1 MEAAVKGKIHFWPVM
16 TAIFFGNFLSVL
28 STTTINIA
36 VPILMAHFQTGLH
49 TMQWMVTGFMLATGV
64 TAPLAGYLGG
74 RFSYKRLYTFA
85 LSGFTVFS
93 LLCALAWNPAIL
105 IVFRMLQG
113 SCSGLIMACTMTIIF
128 QVIPQERRPFAVSLW
143 SLSAM
148 VAPAI
153 GPTFSGWLLQF
164 ASWHW
169 LFLINLPVG
178 AAAVI
183 LTQLLIPYYRMNVPK
198 SFDVPGLFTVVL
210 GSLSLLGA
218 FSQGGSWGWTSWK
231 TLSMIALGIVLL
243 ILFVLRELRT
253 EVPLLNLR
261 VLKNRRFTVMLSIY
275 SIVTVAMYAGT
286 YLTPLFLQTAEGAS
300 TLKTGLIL
308 LPSSVLLALLSPVV
322 GKLYPRFGPV
332 KLISAGIASIFAG
345 LFLMSRLHVGIAH
358 NFILWAMVVR
368 NLGIGLANVPSST
381 ASMEEIPA
389 EWSGHATSINNW
401 VRNVLSSL
409 AIAVFTSLLSNR
421 QAVHAAELAGQGVT
435 AGSGDIGL
443 QSFTMGVN
451 DVFVVAALLVLAGFP
466 LMLLVRRKN
475 ENIQAEGLLEGP
487 GTLKKESAAKL

>member
-1 MEAAVKGKIHFWPVM
+1 MEEKQGSEIHFWPIM
-16 TAIFFGNFLSVL
+16 IAIFFGNFVSVL

-36 VPILMAHFQTGLH
+36 VPMLMNHFNTDLN

-74 RFSYKRLYTFA
+74 RFSYKRLYLFA
-85 LSGFTVFS
+85 LTGFTLFS
-93 LLCALAWNPAIL
+93 LLCAMAWSPISL

-128 QVIPQERRPFAVSLW
+128 QVIPAERRPFAVSLW

-153 GPTFSGWLLQF
+153 GPTFSGWLLQY

-169 LFLINLPVG
+169 LFLINIPIG
-178 AAAVI
+178 IIAVI
-183 LTQLLIPYYRMNVPK
+183 LTLILIPYYRMNVPK
-198 SFDVPGLFTVVL
+198 SFDKPGFITVVL
-210 GSLSLLGA
+210 GSLSLLIA
-218 FSQGGSWGWTSWK
+218 FSQGNSWGWISWR
-231 TLSMIALGIVLL
+231 TLSLILVGIVLL
-243 ILFVLRELRT
+243 VLFVWRELRT

-261 VLKNRRFTVMLSIY
+261 VFRNRRFTAMLSIY

-286 YLTPLFLQTAEGAS
+286 YLTPLFLQTAQGAT

-308 LPSSVLLALLSPVV
+308 LPSSILLAVLSPVV
-322 GKLYPRFGPV
+322 GKMYPKFGPV
-332 KLISAGIASIFAG
+332 KLISAGIIFICLG
-345 LFLMSRLHVGIAH
+345 LFMMSRLHLNVSH
-358 NFILWAMVVR
+358 SFIMWAMIIR

-381 ASMEEIPA
+381 ASMEQIPV

-409 AIAVFTSLLSNR
+409 AIAVFTSLLSKR
-421 QAVHAAELAGQGVT
+421 SLTHSTELLSSGVT
-435 AGSGDIGL
+435 DTDSIRL
-443 QSFTMGVN
+443 LSFTMGVN
-451 DVFVVAALLVLAGFP
+451 DVFVVAAIIVLLGFP
-466 LMLLVRRKN
+466 LMLLLRRK
-475 ENIQAEGLLEGP
+475 GSVGSVKSM
-487 GTLKKESAAKL
+487 G

>member
-1 MEAAVKGKIHFWPVM
+1 MEENHERRGKVPFWPIM
-16 TAIFFGNFLSVL
+16 IAIFFGNFVSVL

-36 VPILMAHFQTGLH
+36 VPLLMNHFHTGLH

-74 RFSYKRLYTFA
+74 RFSYKRLYLFA
-85 LSGFTVFS
+85 LSGFTLFS
-93 LLCALAWNPAIL
+93 LLCAVSGNPLML
-105 IVFRMLQG
+105 IIFRMLQG

-128 QVIPQERRPFAVSLW
+128 QVIPIERRPFAVSLW

-153 GPTFSGWLLQF
+153 GPTFSGWLLQY

-169 LFLINLPVG
+169 LFLINIPVG
-178 AAAVI
+178 LVAII

-198 SFDVPGLFTVVL
+198 SFDVPGLITVVT
-210 GSLSLLGA
+210 GSLALLTA
-218 FSQGGSWGWTSWK
+218 FSQGSSWGWGSWR
-231 TLSMIALGIVLL
+231 TLLLIAAGIVLL
-243 ILFVLRELRT
+243 LLFVLHELRT

-261 VLKNRRFTVMLSIY
+261 VFQNRRFTAMLCIY
-275 SIVTVAMYAGT
+275 SLVTVAMYAGT
-286 YLTPLFLQTAEGAS
+286 YLTPLFLQTVQGAT

-308 LPSSVLLALLSPVV
+308 LPSSILLALLSPVV
-322 GKLYPRFGPV
+322 GKLYPKFVPV
-332 KLISAGIASIFAG
+332 KLISAGIAFIFAG
-345 LFLMSRLHVGIAH
+345 LFMLSRLHVDVSH

-381 ASMEEIPA
+381 ASMEEIPV

-409 AIAVFTSLLSNR
+409 AIAVFTSLLSSR
-421 QAVHAAELAGQGVT
+421 SVIHSKELFESGA
-435 AGSGDIGL
+435 AGSDSITL
-443 QSFTMGVN
+443 LSFTMGVN
-451 DVFVVAALLVLAGFP
+451 DVFVVAAIIVLFGFP
-466 LMLLVRRKN
+466 LMLLLRRK
-475 ENIQAEGLLEGP
+475 G
-487 GTLKKESAAKL
+487 GTTPLQMQTHVRKIANQ

>member
-1 MEAAVKGKIHFWPVM
+1 MEENHERRGKVPFWPIM
-16 TAIFFGNFLSVL
+16 IAIFFGNFVSVL

-36 VPILMAHFQTGLH
+36 VPLLMNHFHTGLH

-74 RFSYKRLYTFA
+74 RFSYKRLYLFA
-85 LSGFTVFS
+85 LSGFTLFS
-93 LLCALAWNPAIL
+93 LLCAVSGNPLML
-105 IVFRMLQG
+105 IIFRMLQG

-128 QVIPQERRPFAVSLW
+128 QVIPIERRPFAVSLW

-153 GPTFSGWLLQF
+153 GPTFSGWLLQY

-169 LFLINLPVG
+169 LFLINIPVG
-178 AAAVI
+178 LVAII

-198 SFDVPGLFTVVL
+198 SFDVPGLITVVT
-210 GSLSLLGA
+210 GSLALLTA
-218 FSQGGSWGWTSWK
+218 FSQGSSWGWGSWR
-231 TLSMIALGIVLL
+231 TLLLIAAGIVLL
-243 ILFVLRELRT
+243 LLFVLHELRT

-261 VLKNRRFTVMLSIY
+261 VFQNRRFTAMLCIY
-275 SIVTVAMYAGT
+275 SLVTVAMYAGT
-286 YLTPLFLQTAEGAS
+286 YLTPLFLQTVQGAT

-308 LPSSVLLALLSPVV
+308 LPSSILLALLSPVV
-322 GKLYPRFGPV
+322 GKLYPKFGPV
-332 KLISAGIASIFAG
+332 KLISAGIAFIFAG
-345 LFLMSRLHVGIAH
+345 LFMLSRLHVDVSH

-381 ASMEEIPA
+381 ASMEEIPV

-409 AIAVFTSLLSNR
+409 AIAVFTSLLSSR
-421 QAVHAAELAGQGVT
+421 SVIHSKELFESGA
-435 AGSGDIGL
+435 AGSDSITL
-443 QSFTMGVN
+443 LSFTMGVN
-451 DVFVVAALLVLAGFP
+451 DVFVVAAIIVLFGFP
-466 LMLLVRRKN
+466 LMLLLRRK
-475 ENIQAEGLLEGP
+475 G
-487 GTLKKESAAKL
+487 GTTPLQMQTHVRKIANQ

>member
-1 MEAAVKGKIHFWPVM
+1 M

-36 VPILMAHFQTGLH
+36 VPILMDQFGSGLH

-85 LSGFTVFS
+85 LSGFTLFS
-93 LLCALAWNPAIL
+93 LLCAVSWNPGML

-148 VAPAI
+148 VAPAV

-178 AAAVI
+178 IAAVI
-183 LTQLLIPYYRMNVPK
+183 LTQQLIPYYRMNVPK
-198 SFDVPGLFTVVL
+198 SFDVPGLLTVVL

-231 TLSMIALGIVLL
+231 TLSMIALGIILL
-243 ILFVLRELRT
+243 VLFVLRELKT

-286 YLTPLFLQTAEGAS
+286 YLTPLFLQTVEGAT

-322 GKLYPRFGPV
+322 GKLYPRLGPV
-332 KLISAGIASIFAG
+332 KLISAGIVCIFAG
-345 LFLMSRLHVGIAH
+345 LFLMSRLHAGIDH
-358 NFILWAMVVR
+358 SFILWAMVVR

-409 AIAVFTSLLSNR
+409 AIAVFTSLLSSR
-421 QAVHAAELAGQGVT
+421 EAAHARELSGAGGLTLAGADLHQ
-435 AGSGDIGL
+435 
-443 QSFTMGVN
+443 QSFTMGIN
-451 DVFVVAALLVLAGFP
+451 DVFLVAALLVLSGLP
-466 LMLLVRRKN
+466 LMLLVRRKR
-475 ENIQAEGLLEGP
+475 AEAGFERLSEVP
-487 GTLKKESAAKL
+487 GTLKKGSTAKL

>member
-1 MEAAVKGKIHFWPVM
+1 MEENHERRGKVPFWPIM
-16 TAIFFGNFLSVL
+16 IAIFFGNFVSVL

-36 VPILMAHFQTGLH
+36 VPLLMNHFHTGLH

-74 RFSYKRLYTFA
+74 RFSYKRLYLFA
-85 LSGFTVFS
+85 LSGFTLFS
-93 LLCALAWNPAIL
+93 LLCAVSGNPLML
-105 IVFRMLQG
+105 IIFRMLQG

-128 QVIPQERRPFAVSLW
+128 QVIPIERRPFAVSLW

-153 GPTFSGWLLQF
+153 GPTFSGWLLQY

-169 LFLINLPVG
+169 LFLINIPVG
-178 AAAVI
+178 LVAII

-198 SFDVPGLFTVVL
+198 SFDVPGLITVVT
-210 GSLSLLGA
+210 GSLALLTA
-218 FSQGGSWGWTSWK
+218 FSQGSSWGWSSWR
-231 TLSMIALGIVLL
+231 TLLLIAAGIVLL
-243 ILFVLRELRT
+243 LLFVLRELRT

-261 VLKNRRFTVMLSIY
+261 VFQNRRFTAMLCIY
-275 SIVTVAMYAGT
+275 SLVTVAMYAGT
-286 YLTPLFLQTAEGAS
+286 YLTPLFLQTVQGAT

-308 LPSSVLLALLSPVV
+308 LPSSILLALLSPVV
-322 GKLYPRFGPV
+322 GKLYPKFGPV
-332 KLISAGIASIFAG
+332 KLISAGIAFIFAG
-345 LFLMSRLHVGIAH
+345 LFMLSRLHVDVSH

-381 ASMEEIPA
+381 ASMEEIPV

-409 AIAVFTSLLSNR
+409 AIAVFTSLLSSR
-421 QAVHAAELAGQGVT
+421 SVIHSKELVESGAASSDSITL
-435 AGSGDIGL
+435 L
-443 QSFTMGVN
+443 SFTMGVN
-451 DVFVVAALLVLAGFP
+451 DVFVVAAIIVLFGFP
-466 LMLLVRRKN
+466 LMLLLRRK
-475 ENIQAEGLLEGP
+475 G
-487 GTLKKESAAKL
+487 GTTPLQMQTHVRKIANQ

>member
-1 MEAAVKGKIHFWPVM
+1 MEENHERRGKVPFWPIM
-16 TAIFFGNFLSVL
+16 IAIFFGNFVSVL

-36 VPILMAHFQTGLH
+36 VPLLMNHFHTGLH

-74 RFSYKRLYTFA
+74 RFSYKRLYLFA
-85 LSGFTVFS
+85 LSGFTLFS
-93 LLCALAWNPAIL
+93 LLCAVSGNPLML
-105 IVFRMLQG
+105 IIFRMLQG

-128 QVIPQERRPFAVSLW
+128 QVIPIERRPFAVSLW

-153 GPTFSGWLLQF
+153 GPTFSGWLLQY

-169 LFLINLPVG
+169 LFLINIPVG
-178 AAAVI
+178 LVAII

-198 SFDVPGLFTVVL
+198 SFDVPGLITVVT
-210 GSLSLLGA
+210 GSLALLTA
-218 FSQGGSWGWTSWK
+218 FSQGSSWGWGSWR
-231 TLSMIALGIVLL
+231 TLLLIAAGIVLL
-243 ILFVLRELRT
+243 LLFVLHELRT

-261 VLKNRRFTVMLSIY
+261 VFQNRRFTAMLCIY
-275 SIVTVAMYAGT
+275 SLVTVAMYAGT
-286 YLTPLFLQTAEGAS
+286 YLTPLFLQTVQGAT

-308 LPSSVLLALLSPVV
+308 LPSSILLALLSPVV
-322 GKLYPRFGPV
+322 GKLYPKFGPV
-332 KLISAGIASIFAG
+332 KLISAGIAFIFAG
-345 LFLMSRLHVGIAH
+345 LFMLSRLHVDVSH

-381 ASMEEIPA
+381 ASMEEIPV

-409 AIAVFTSLLSNR
+409 AIAVFTSLLSSR
-421 QAVHAAELAGQGVT
+421 SVIHSKELFESGA
-435 AGSGDIGL
+435 AGSDSITL
-443 QSFTMGVN
+443 LSFTMGVN
-451 DVFVVAALLVLAGFP
+451 DVFVVAAIIVLFGFP
-466 LMLLVRRKN
+466 LMLLLRRKGDN
-475 ENIQAEGLLEGP
+475 A
-487 GTLKKESAAKL
+487 SANADPCP

>member
-1 MEAAVKGKIHFWPVM
+1 M
-16 TAIFFGNFLSVL
+16 
-28 STTTINIA
+28 
-36 VPILMAHFQTGLH
+36 
-49 TMQWMVTGFMLATGV
+49 
-64 TAPLAGYLGG
+64 
-74 RFSYKRLYTFA
+74 
-85 LSGFTVFS
+85 
-93 LLCALAWNPAIL
+93 
-105 IVFRMLQG
+105 
-113 SCSGLIMACTMTIIF
+113 
-128 QVIPQERRPFAVSLW
+128 
-143 SLSAM
+143 
-148 VAPAI
+148 
-153 GPTFSGWLLQF
+153 
-164 ASWHW
+164 
-169 LFLINLPVG
+169 
-178 AAAVI
+178 
-183 LTQLLIPYYRMNVPK
+183 
-198 SFDVPGLFTVVL
+198 
-210 GSLSLLGA
+210 
-218 FSQGGSWGWTSWK
+218 
-231 TLSMIALGIVLL
+231 
-243 ILFVLRELRT
+243 
-253 EVPLLNLR
+253 PLLNLR

-451 DVFVVAALLVLAGFP
+451 DVLVVAALLVLAGFP

>member
-1 MEAAVKGKIHFWPVM
+1 MGENQERRGKVPFWPIM
-16 TAIFFGNFLSVL
+16 IAIFFGNFVSVL

-36 VPILMAHFQTGLH
+36 VPLLMNHFHTGLH

-74 RFSYKRLYTFA
+74 RFSYKRLYLFA
-85 LSGFTVFS
+85 LSGFTLFS
-93 LLCALAWNPAIL
+93 LLCAVSGNPLML
-105 IVFRMLQG
+105 IIFRMLQG

-128 QVIPQERRPFAVSLW
+128 QVIPIERRPFAVSLW

-153 GPTFSGWLLQF
+153 GPTFSGWLLQY

-169 LFLINLPVG
+169 LFLINIPVG
-178 AAAVI
+178 LVAII

-198 SFDVPGLFTVVL
+198 SFDVPGLITVVT
-210 GSLSLLGA
+210 GSLALLTA
-218 FSQGGSWGWTSWK
+218 FSQGSSWGWGSWR
-231 TLSMIALGIVLL
+231 TLLLIAAGIVLL
-243 ILFVLRELRT
+243 LLFVLHELRT

-261 VLKNRRFTVMLSIY
+261 VFQNRRFTAMLCIY
-275 SIVTVAMYAGT
+275 SLVTVAMYAGT
-286 YLTPLFLQTAEGAS
+286 YLTPLFLQTVQGAT

-308 LPSSVLLALLSPVV
+308 LPSSILLALLSPVV
-322 GKLYPRFGPV
+322 GKLYPKFGPV
-332 KLISAGIASIFAG
+332 KLISAGITFIFAG
-345 LFLMSRLHVGIAH
+345 LFMLSRLHVDISH

-381 ASMEEIPA
+381 ASMEEIPV

-409 AIAVFTSLLSNR
+409 AIAVFTSLLSSR
-421 QAVHAAELAGQGVT
+421 SVIHSKELVESGAASSDSITL
-435 AGSGDIGL
+435 L
-443 QSFTMGVN
+443 SFTMGVN
-451 DVFVVAALLVLAGFP
+451 DVFVVAAIIVLFGFP
-466 LMLLVRRKN
+466 LMLLLRRKGGTTPLQMQTHVRKIAN
-475 ENIQAEGLLEGP
+475 E
-487 GTLKKESAAKL
+487 

>member
-1 MEAAVKGKIHFWPVM
+1 MEENHEQRGKVPFWPIM
-16 TAIFFGNFLSVL
+16 IAIFFGNFVSVL

-36 VPILMAHFQTGLH
+36 VPLLMNHFHTGLH

-74 RFSYKRLYTFA
+74 RFSYKRLYLFA
-85 LSGFTVFS
+85 LSGFTLFS
-93 LLCALAWNPAIL
+93 LLCAVSGNPLML
-105 IVFRMLQG
+105 IIFRMFQG

-128 QVIPQERRPFAVSLW
+128 QVIPIERRPFAVSLW

-153 GPTFSGWLLQF
+153 GPTFSGWLLQY

-169 LFLINLPVG
+169 LFLINIPVG
-178 AAAVI
+178 LVAII
-183 LTQLLIPYYRMNVPK
+183 LTQLLIPYYRMNVPE
-198 SFDVPGLFTVVL
+198 SFDVPGLITVVT
-210 GSLSLLGA
+210 GSLALLIA
-218 FSQGGSWGWTSWK
+218 FSQGSSWGWVSWR
-231 TLSMIALGIVLL
+231 TLLLIAAGIVLL
-243 ILFVLRELRT
+243 LLFVLRELRT

-261 VLKNRRFTVMLSIY
+261 VFQNRRFTAMLCIY
-275 SIVTVAMYAGT
+275 SLVTVAMYAGT
-286 YLTPLFLQTAEGAS
+286 YLTPLFLQTVQGAT

-322 GKLYPRFGPV
+322 GKLYPKFGPV
-332 KLISAGIASIFAG
+332 KLISAGIAFIFAG
-345 LFLMSRLHVGIAH
+345 LFMLSRLHVDVSH

-381 ASMEEIPA
+381 ASMEEIPV

-409 AIAVFTSLLSNR
+409 AIAVFTSLLSSR
-421 QAVHAAELAGQGVT
+421 SVIHSKELVVSGAASSDSITL
-435 AGSGDIGL
+435 L
-443 QSFTMGVN
+443 SFTMGVN
-451 DVFVVAALLVLAGFP
+451 DVFVVAAIIVLFGFP
-466 LMLLVRRKN
+466 LMLLLRRKGGATPLQMQTHVRKIAN
-475 ENIQAEGLLEGP
+475 Q
-487 GTLKKESAAKL
+487 

>member
-1 MEAAVKGKIHFWPVM
+1 MEENHERRGKVPFWPIM
-16 TAIFFGNFLSVL
+16 IAIFFGNFVSVL

-36 VPILMAHFQTGLH
+36 VPLLMNHFHTGLH

-74 RFSYKRLYTFA
+74 RFSYKRLYLFA
-85 LSGFTVFS
+85 LSGFTLFS
-93 LLCALAWNPAIL
+93 LLCAVAGNPLML
-105 IVFRMLQG
+105 IIFRMLQG

-128 QVIPQERRPFAVSLW
+128 QVIPIERRPFAVSLW

-153 GPTFSGWLLQF
+153 GPTFSGWLLQY

-169 LFLINLPVG
+169 LFLINIPVG
-178 AAAVI
+178 LVAII

-198 SFDVPGLFTVVL
+198 SFDVPGLITVVT
-210 GSLSLLGA
+210 GSLALLTA
-218 FSQGGSWGWTSWK
+218 FSQGSSWGWGSWR
-231 TLSMIALGIVLL
+231 TLLLIAAGIVLL
-243 ILFVLRELRT
+243 LLFVLRELRT

-261 VLKNRRFTVMLSIY
+261 VFQNRRFTAMLCIY
-275 SIVTVAMYAGT
+275 SLVTVAMYAGT
-286 YLTPLFLQTAEGAS
+286 YLTPLFLQTVQGAT

-308 LPSSVLLALLSPVV
+308 LPSSILLALLSPVV
-322 GKLYPRFGPV
+322 GKLYPKFGPV
-332 KLISAGIASIFAG
+332 KLISAGIAFIFAG
-345 LFLMSRLHVGIAH
+345 LFMLSRLHVDVSH

-381 ASMEEIPA
+381 ASMEEIPV

-409 AIAVFTSLLSNR
+409 AIAVFTSLLSSR
-421 QAVHAAELAGQGVT
+421 SVIHSKALVESGAASSDLIT
-435 AGSGDIGL
+435 L
-443 QSFTMGVN
+443 LSFTMGVN
-451 DVFVVAALLVLAGFP
+451 DVFVVAAIIVLFGFP
-466 LMLLVRRKN
+466 LMLLLRRK
-475 ENIQAEGLLEGP
+475 G
-487 GTLKKESAAKL
+487 GTTPFQMQTHVRKIANQ